1 MLDRAWGGAS
11 RREGRKSF
19 RTNCQPLVEPLEG
32 RRLLNAS
39 LAPISPVTVTQ
50 FLGTQVPLDGSA
62 SNAASQTFKVT
73 SSNPDIQAT
82 VAQGQFWT
90 INVQHAS
97 SGSGDIS
104 IGEPNPAPI
113 TVQLFQ
119 DLTPNTISIL
129 TPIISNGFYNGKT
142 FFRVANGFPDVNG
155 FIIQGGSSNNT
166 ASGPNTQPGT
176 PFGNELVQQ
185 LVFSNA
191 GQVALA
197 NTGQPNSNGTQFF
210 FTTAA
215 AANLD
220 YNYTIF
226 GQVVAGQNTVKQM
239 SQVTTTNNTA
249 TSPFIDATPKSPIT
263 TTSTSL
269 SNTSPDGALHINA
282 SHAQAGETSTITV
295 TATDPVTNTTSSQSF
310 LVTVAPNNSPPSNF
324 NLAPV
329 AYPSTVQFTPN
340 TAKSVQLD
348 AVNPNATSSNNRSL
362 TYTISTQPTHGTIS
376 QFNSSTGSLIYTPNA
391 GFNGTDSFQFTVTDV
406 GTGAPTPP
414 AVSTPATV
422 TLSTSV
428 ANLPIANPGSASTN
442 LGAPVTIQLTGS
454 NNNPNVPQAIKYGI
468 VTQPTEGTISQFN
481 ANAGTLVYTPNSSAT
496 VGTDSFQFAVTTVG
510 SPNPGL
516 VSSPATITVH
526 LTSPPAPLANPVT
539 QSVTAGTPTT
549 IQLLGNNNNPGSK
562 QAITYTITSEP
573 TKGTL
578 SGFNASTGTVVY
590 TAPATATG
598 TDTFQYQ
605 VTNSGAPAPG
615 LVSQTGTVTLNL
627 VSAPINTGAVR
638 VIDNVLVV
646 TPVPRTDKGTN
657 TILVAQVNNPTN
669 AANDK
674 LEVVVNNQV
683 DIAQPLVSAISQ
695 IVVFGSKANDD
706 ITIDPSVDP
715 GILVTL
721 DGGRGGT
728 NTIQAAAGMTVE
740 HGWFGRNFLHGGDGP
755 NALIGA
761 QGHVRFLPTSSTSV
775 IFAGVPHPGVRRN
788 KKTPKAPGGTFY
800 KFVNGRLVPTTPAET
815 GAVQSST
822 TRTEAAAARSTE
834 AATRAAKAEA
844 ARAAAA
850 AKAQKQP
857 KSSY

>member
-39 LAPISPVTVTQ
+39 LAPISPVTVIQ

-62 SNAASQTFKVT
+62 SNAASQTFTVT

-97 SGSGDIS
+97 SGTGDIS

-113 TVQLFQ
+113 TVQLFK

-129 TPIISNGFYNGKT
+129 SPIISNGFYNGKT

-226 GQVVAGQNTVKQM
+226 GQVVAGQDTVNQM
-239 SQVTTTNNTA
+239 SKVTTTNNTA
-249 TSPFIDATPKSPIT
+249 TPPFVDAMPKSPIT
-263 TTSTSL
+263 TISTSL

-295 TATDPVTNTTSSQSF
+295 TATDPSTSTTASQSF
-310 LVTVAPNNSPPSNF
+310 VVTVAPNNSPPSNF

-329 AYPSTVQFTPN
+329 AYPSTVQYTPD
-340 TAKSVQLD
+340 TPKSIQLD
-348 AVNPNATSSNNRSL
+348 AVNPNATASNNRSL
-362 TYTISTQPTHGTIS
+362 TYAISTQPAHGTIS
-376 QFNSSTGSLIYTPNA
+376 QLNTSTGSLVYTPNA
-391 GFNGTDSFQFTVTDV
+391 GFSGTDNFQFTVTDV

-428 ANLPIANPGSASTN
+428 ANLPIANPGSASTH
-442 LGAPVTIQLTGS
+442 LGAPVSIQLTGS
-454 NNNPNVPQAIKYGI
+454 NNNPNAPQAIRYGI
-468 VTQPTEGTISQFN
+468 TTQPTEGTISQFN
-481 ANAGTLVYTPNSSAT
+481 PNAGTLIYTPNANAT

-526 LTSPPAPLANPVT
+526 LTAPPSPLANPVT
-539 QSVTAGTPTT
+539 QTVNAGTPAT
-549 IQLLGNNNNPGSK
+549 IQLLGSNNNTGSS
-562 QAITYTITSEP
+562 QAITYAITKEP

-578 SGFNASTGTVVY
+578 SNFNASTGSVVY

-598 TDTFQYQ
+598 TDTFQYT
-605 VTNSGAPAPG
+605 VTNSGPPAPG
-615 LVSQTGTVTLNL
+615 LVSQVGTVTINL

-638 VIDNVLVV
+638 VINKVLVV

-657 TILVAQVNNPTN
+657 TILVAQVNDPTN

-683 DIAQPLVSAISQ
+683 DTTMPLVSNINS
-695 IVVFGSKANDD
+695 IVVFGAKASDD
-706 ITIDPSVDP
+706 ITIDPSVSSS
-715 GILVTL
+715 IQVTL
-721 DGGRGGT
+721 DGGHGGT
-728 NTIQAAAGMTVE
+728 NTLQAGTGPTRE
-740 HGWFGRNFLHGGDGP
+740 HGWFGRNFLHGGTGS
-755 NALIGA
+755 NQLIGA
-761 QGHVRFLPTSSTSV
+761 EGHVKFFPTSTTTV
-775 IFAGVPHPGVRRN
+775 IFAGVRHPGVRRN
-788 KKTPKAPGGTFY
+788 KKEPKAPGGTFFR
-800 KFVNGRLVPTTPAET
+800 FVNGRLVPTTPSRT
-815 GAVQSST
+815 GAAPSSAT
-822 TRTEAAAARSTE
+822 TTDATAITASEA
-834 AATRAAKAEA
+834 A
-844 ARAAAA
+844 ARAAKVAA
-850 AKAQKQP
+850 AVKPKTQP